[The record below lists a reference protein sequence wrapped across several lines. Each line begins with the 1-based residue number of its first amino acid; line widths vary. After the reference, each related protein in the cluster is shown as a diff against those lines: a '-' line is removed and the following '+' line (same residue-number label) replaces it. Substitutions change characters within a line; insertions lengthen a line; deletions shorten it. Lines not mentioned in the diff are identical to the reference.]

1 MEFFHKLRDCGLARI
16 LVSVINREHHVVCLK
31 KNRLIARNVYFFHI
45 QDKMDNIVRLDVT
58 LEVKLLKVTP

>member
-1 MEFFHKLRDCGLARI
+1 LT
-16 LVSVINREHHVVCLK
+16 
-31 KNRLIARNVYFFHI
+31 ARNVYFFHI